1 MAYYVN
7 RNVKLTWWERTYIP
21 EIIRGMVITSRHFF
35 KNLFGFVPFFLGKK
49 KDREIFTVYYPEET
63 MQFPIAYRGRPVL
76 ALGENNLP
84 NCVACG
90 LCEIACPAYCI
101 DIIPGE
107 NSGKQN
113 EVERYPVKFSIDYAV
128 CIFCGFCE
136 EACPEEA
143 IFMSDQ
149 YDITMLDRKKI
160 GVFVLL
166 QAHFLAV
173 LQIIVYAGAI
183 MVLFMFVI
191 MLLNLKDTDKG
202 WKIRER
208 NVWLSSTAGI
218 LMLGVLYKFVDVA
231 ASSDFNSPATVPEN
245 FGTVELV
252 GTSLFTDFVLPFEV
266 ASILLLAAMVGAV
279 VLAKSK
285 VD

>member
-21 EIIRGMVITSRHFF
+21 EIIRGMIITSRHFF

-76 ALGENNLP
+76 ALNEENRP

-113 EVERYPVKFSIDYAV
+113 EVERYPVKFSIDYAI

-149 YDITMLDRKKI
+149 YDITMLDRKKMKYEMDQ
-160 GVFVLL
+160 LL
-166 QAHFLAV
+166 VPVAD
-173 LQIIVYAGAI
+173 
-183 MVLFMFVI
+183 
-191 MLLNLKDTDKG
+191 LKD
-202 WKIRER
+202 R
-208 NVWLSSTAGI
+208 
-218 LMLGVLYKFVDVA
+218 M
-231 ASSDFNSPATVPEN
+231 DFCRKMYGKWNY
-245 FGTVELV
+245 
-252 GTSLFTDFVLPFEV
+252 
-266 ASILLLAAMVGAV
+266 
-279 VLAKSK
+279 
-285 VD
+285 